1 MQECR
6 DIFGKIEI
14 STGMWHTYK
23 NTHFKLPTKSQT
35 PKNNNFRAKIRFFFF
50 FFLNVGSGLILGSVG
65 LRQYNIFFFFG
76 LSIDY
81 I

>member
-14 STGMWHTYK
+14 SASMWNTYK

-35 PKNNNFRAKIRFFFF
+35 PKLTVFAFFRIGRLFF
-50 FFLNVGSGLILGSVG
+50 
-65 LRQYNIFFFFG
+65 
-76 LSIDY
+76 
-81 I
+81 

>member
-14 STGMWHTYK
+14 SAGMWNK

-35 PKNNNFRAKIRFFFF
+35 PKLT
-50 FFLNVGSGLILGSVG
+50 FLEPK
-65 LRQYNIFFFFG
+65 
-76 LSIDY
+76 
-81 I
+81 

>member
-14 STGMWHTYK
+14 SAGMWNTYK

-35 PKNNNFRAKIRFFFF
+35 PKLT
-50 FFLNVGSGLILGSVG
+50 FLEPKWDV
-65 LRQYNIFFFFG
+65 
-76 LSIDY
+76 
-81 I
+81 